1 MRISL
6 YKNHTI
12 YDVLKKYPELI
23 SDIFM
28 EYFPDYDD
36 YDEEDESDYTEEPPA
51 DNEEEYIQQNFFND

>member
-1 MRISL
+1 
-6 YKNHTI
+6 
-12 YDVLKKYPELI
+12 
-23 SDIFM
+23 M